1 MMKKNLTWQLG
12 IIIVIVIFIS
22 LIITSIS
29 NYWSSYRKTYEAAGI
44 EAVGCAN
51 ITTGLVNPADIEALI
66 AGDKKLLNDV
76 ENSLD
81 WTTDHKSI
89 FENQY
94 ILLLDGTILAADDNL
109 KEQGYKSGD
118 KFYVDKEVIEMIQ
131 ETKHP
136 HYSKIYEYGGMERL
150 TGYAPIFEDHDP
162 NKKIIAI
169 NAIDF
174 DAKIVSE
181 RTWGAVGGSFLLGI
195 FPMAAACVVTIW
207 VIRRKTKAISDLI
220 DYSKEIADG
229 NLAVADVSVKNKD
242 EIGDLAETLNV
253 MKNNLREVI
262 HQVNS
267 SAEQVAASSEQLTAS
282 AEQSSHATEQIA
294 ETMYQM
300 ASSVE
305 KQVQS
310 IEETYQTVNEMSIGV
325 QHIAQSSQS
334 VSTAAVETSEKAE
347 EGEKAIKTAGQQ
359 MKSINETVMG
369 LSEVIVGL
377 GERSRE
383 IGQIT
388 GVITGIADQTN
399 LLALN
404 AAIEAARAGENGRG
418 FAVVADEVRKL
429 AEQSAHSAKEI
440 SELLAATQDET
451 NKAIQSMEYASKAV
465 VEGIGIVDTA
475 GNSFMQI
482 QHSIE
487 DVTAQIQEVSSATQ
501 QMAEG
506 AAQIVE
512 SMQFVT
518 QVAEE
523 SSTSAQKVSASTEEQ
538 LASTEEISASAGYLA
553 KMAEELQQ
561 LINKFK
567 C

>member
-1 MMKKNLTWQLG
+1 M
-12 IIIVIVIFIS
+12 
-22 LIITSIS
+22 
-29 NYWSSYRKTYEAAGI
+29 
-44 EAVGCAN
+44 
-51 ITTGLVNPADIEALI
+51 
-66 AGDKKLLNDV
+66 
-76 ENSLD
+76 D
-81 WTTDHKSI
+81 WTTDHKPI

-109 KEQGYKSGD
+109 KEQGYEAGD

-136 HYSKIYEYGGMERL
+136 HYSEIYEYGDMKRL

-162 NKKIIAI
+162 NKEIIAI

-181 RTWGAVGGSFLLGI
+181 RTWEAVGGSFLLGI

-229 NLAVADVSVKNKD
+229 NLAAADVSVKNKD

-377 GERSRE
+377 GERSKE

-440 SELLAATQDET
+440 SELLAATQEET

-465 VEGIGIVDTA
+465 TEGIGIVDTA

>member
-1 MMKKNLTWQLG
+1 MKKSITWQLG
-12 IIIVIVIFIS
+12 IMIVIVIFIS
-22 LIITSIS
+22 MIITSVS

-51 ITTGLVNPADIEALI
+51 ITTGLVNPVDIEDLLK
-66 AGDKKLLNDV
+66 GDKENLQKV

-81 WTTDHKSI
+81 WTTEHKQI
-89 FENQY
+89 FEDQY
-94 ILLLDGTILAADDNL
+94 ILSLDGTILAADEHL
-109 KEQGYKSGD
+109 KEQGFKAGD

-131 ETKHP
+131 ETGHP
-136 HYSKIYEYGGMERL
+136 HYSEIYEYGGIKRL
-150 TGYAPIFEDHDP
+150 TGYAPIFKDHDP
-162 NKKIIAI
+162 NKEIIAV

-181 RTWGAVGGSFLLGI
+181 RTFASVWGSFLFGI
-195 FPMAAACVVTIW
+195 LPMAAACVITIW
-207 VIRRKTKAISDLI
+207 MIRRKTKSISDLI
-220 DYSKEIADG
+220 EHSKQIADG
-229 NLAVADVSVKNKD
+229 NLAVPDVYVKNKD
-242 EIGDLAETLNV
+242 EIGDLAQTLNL
-253 MKNNLREVI
+253 MKSNLRGLI
-262 HQVNS
+262 NQVNS

-282 AEQSSHATEQIA
+282 AEQSSHATEQISQ
-294 ETMYQM
+294 TMYQM

-305 KQVQS
+305 RQVQS
-310 IEETYQTVNEMSIGV
+310 VEETYQTVNEMSIGV
-325 QHIAQSSQS
+325 QQIAQSAHS
-334 VSTAAVETSEKAE
+334 VSAAAVETSEKAS
-347 EGEKAIKTAGQQ
+347 EGEKAIQTAAQQ
-359 MKSINETVMG
+359 MKSINDTVNG
-369 LSEVIVGL
+369 LSKVIIGL
-377 GERSRE
+377 GERSKE
-383 IGQIT
+383 ISQIT

-451 NKAIQSMEYASKAV
+451 NKAIKSMEYASKAV
-465 VEGIGIVDTA
+465 MEGMGIVDIA

-487 DVTAQIQEVSSATQ
+487 DVTSQIQEVSSASQ

-506 AAQIVE
+506 ATQIVE
-512 SMQFVT
+512 SMQFIT
-518 QVAEE
+518 KVAEE
-523 SSTSAQKVSASTEEQ
+523 SSASAQKVSTSTEEQ
-538 LASTEEISASAGYLA
+538 LASTEEISASASYLA
-553 KMAEELQQ
+553 KMAEELQH

-567 C
+567 V

>member
-1 MMKKNLTWQLG
+1 MRKSLTWQLG
-12 IIIVIVIFIS
+12 IIIIVVIFIS

-66 AGDKKLLNDV
+66 AGEKKLLKDV

-81 WTTDHKSI
+81 WTTDHKPI

-109 KEQGYKSGD
+109 KEQGYESGD

-136 HYSKIYEYGGMERL
+136 HYSEIYEFGGMKRL

-181 RTWGAVGGSFLLGI
+181 RTWEAVGGSFLLGI

-229 NLAVADVSVKNKD
+229 NLAAADVSVKNKD

-377 GERSRE
+377 GERSKE

-465 VEGIGIVDTA
+465 TEGIGIVDTA

>member
-1 MMKKNLTWQLG
+1 MRKSLTWQLG

-22 LIITSIS
+22 LMITSIS

-51 ITTGLVNPADIEALI
+51 ITTGLVDPADIEALI
-66 AGDKKLLNDV
+66 AGDKTLLKDV

-81 WTTDHKSI
+81 WTTDHKQI
-89 FENQY
+89 FEDQY

-109 KEQGYKSGD
+109 KEQGFKAGD
-118 KFYVDKEVIEMIQ
+118 QFYVDKEILQMIQ

-136 HYSKIYEYGGMERL
+136 HYSEVYEFGGMKRL

-162 NKKIIAI
+162 NKEIIAI

-174 DAKIVSE
+174 DAKIVSD
-181 RTWGAVGGSFLLGI
+181 RTWEAVQGSFLLGI

-207 VIRRKTKAISDLI
+207 IIRRKTKAISDLI

-229 NLAVADVSVKNKD
+229 NLAAADVSVRNKD

-262 HQVNS
+262 QQVNS

-294 ETMYQM
+294 ATMYQV

-325 QHIAQSSQS
+325 QQIAESSQS
-334 VSTAAVETSEKAE
+334 VSTAAVETSEKAV

-359 MKSINETVMG
+359 MKSINETVKG
-369 LSEVIVGL
+369 LSEVIIGL

-440 SELLAATQDET
+440 SELLAATQGET
-451 NKAIQSMEYASKAV
+451 NKAIKSMEYASKAV
-465 VEGIGIVDTA
+465 IEGIGIVDTA
-475 GNSFMQI
+475 GNSFTQI
-482 QHSIE
+482 QYSIE

-523 SSTSAQKVSASTEEQ
+523 SSSSAQKVSASTEEQ

-553 KMAEELQQ
+553 KMAEDLQQ
-561 LINKFK
+561 LIKKFK